1 MNNLYACT
9 QQGRTLLTTILMLVL
24 TPLSILTFGQSPCT
38 SPVIR
43 EATNAKSTNSNV
55 YDDITIA
62 MTNLLGVGTEAAWV
76 MEPGGTFTE
85 NPDGTARFQGTV
97 KQFGDNVPPRRMAMD
112 IMLGGKSYSPDVS
125 GPYNQT
131 GVSTAG
137 WYYYYTLSGS
147 LTGLDALD
155 GGKLSLAIHMHP
167 FQVGIGANQM
177 FNSEDQVANGAGG
190 WFEWTVVTQPTDP
203 TIQFTDYISGITI
216 SDFAFLLSG
225 TPAAPCLN
233 SSIGDQVYYDA
244 NNNGVFDA
252 GELPA
257 TGLTVILCDAN
268 GVEVARQDVDANG
281 KYLFT
286 NLAAGTYIVKFPA
299 TTLDGKPQRDLGD
312 ITVDLTEGENFL
324 DADKGYYKAPLLG
337 SIGDQLYCDV
347 NNNGIFDN
355 GDLTVTGLT
364 VILYDANGVEVAR
377 QDVDANGKYLFTELP
392 AGNYTVNFPETTLDG
407 KPQAVVGDITVDL
420 TEGENYL
427 DADKGYYKAPLLGSI
442 GDQLY
447 CDVNNNG
454 IFDNGDLTVTGLTV
468 ILYDANGV
476 EVARQDVDAN
486 GKYLFTELPAGNY
499 TVNFPETTLD
509 GKPQAVVGDI
519 TVTLTEGENYLDADK
534 GYYKAPVDPCLND
547 TEAPVLVNC
556 PTDMTLTADCRTN
569 EATATWTVPTAT
581 DNCSTANVVG
591 SQTSGTKFNV
601 GTTVVTFTA
610 TDAAGNT
617 AICKFNVVVK
627 AAVDTQA
634 PVLVNCPTDMTLTA
648 DCRTNEATATWTVL
662 TATDNCSTAN
672 VVGSHTSGTK
682 FNVGTT
688 VVTFTATD
696 AAGNTATCTFSVI
709 VRAAVDT
716 EAPVLANCPTSIQ
729 KDVVNS
735 TSTCWAITWTAP
747 TATDNC
753 STPTVT
759 SNYNSGYCFPA
770 GLTVVTY
777 TATDAAGNTA
787 TCSFGVNIIKTTS
800 CTVSGNTVTKSC
812 VNNLPVLTGTALSS
826 HEYMWVSST
835 TGCPTQTSSVI
846 AGATGQ
852 NYNLPSRVTVTTY
865 FARFARPVGC
875 TTWALANGSNCITV
889 NANECAPVVV
899 DPCTDVIS
907 VRSVKNTLDNCG
919 ASTGQPYVALFDGRF
934 YTAGSDLKF
943 TEYTNGTALLKGT
956 IYTQNVAYWINMTF
970 SGKTT
975 VSSESPKVDLC
986 AVGQTS
992 GSSWYYYTTTGGQIN
1007 TPIGTYSLTR
1017 QGPAF
1022 QVGQFANLQQNTYG
1036 ASGWFLGNGSIPGD
1050 VNFNLDPIEAC
1061 GTVTP
1066 PSCSGIGATIYT
1078 DCTAAG
1084 VTRNLTVGN
1093 YTLAQLN
1100 AMGISDNMIS
1110 SVQVYP
1116 GFKITLYQDDNFTTN
1131 PLSSVVDI
1139 PCLVDKNYND
1149 ITSSIKVECLSN
1161 TTPTCT
1167 VSGNTISKSCV
1178 NNLPVLTGTA
1188 LSNYEYVWM
1197 KSTTGCPTQSSQA
1210 IAGATGQNYTLPSV
1224 VSTTTYFVRCAR
1236 PIGCTTWGTVNES
1249 NCITVTANECGT
1261 VTPPTCSGIG
1271 ATIYTDCVNTGITRN
1286 LAVGTYTLAQLKALG
1301 ITYDNTISSV
1311 KVYSG
1316 FKVTLYQDDNF
1327 RTNPLVLTASVA
1339 CLTEKNYNDIT
1350 TSIKVE
1356 CLSNTTPTC
1365 TVSGNTISKSCVNN
1379 LPVITGAALS
1389 NYEYVWMKSTTGC
1402 PTQSSQAIAGATGQN
1417 YSLPSRVT
1425 VTTYFVRC
1433 ARPIGCTTWGTVN
1446 ESNCITV
1453 YANECA
1459 PTATCSI
1466 NFSSTKSYRI
1476 VSKKSGKALDVY
1488 GSGTYNDCKIVQWN
1502 YNGTA
1507 NQQWRLFS
1515 LGSGYFKV
1523 MARNSGKYLAC
1534 HYTSNGTPVYQ
1545 YNYYSGGYKD
1555 WKIECVGNT
1564 GYYRL
1569 VHRASGKVLDVSGGS
1584 TANGA
1589 KMQIYTWTGTD
1600 NQLFKIEEVAPAAAA
1615 YSASSTVLAMNATA
1629 ESDRVRLSWLSNTG
1643 YDNDFYTV
1651 EKMNAS
1657 TGDFEKIALVNN
1669 EQFDDQVQ
1677 THVVND
1683 AQPTEG
1689 DNFYRVKVTLND
1701 GQEKITDV
1709 KKVTFKRMVGF
1720 GAFPNPASDELN
1732 VNLSEYTGNA
1742 VDIVIYNSFG
1752 KVMSREHVDNVSN
1765 ATHQLDIS
1773 ELAAGQYHIRVSSEG
1788 RRDATQPVIIQ
1799 K

>member
-377 QDVDANGKYLFTELP
+377 QE
-392 AGNYTVNFPETTLDG
+392 
-407 KPQAVVGDITVDL
+407 
-420 TEGENYL
+420 
-427 DADKGYYKAPLLGSI
+427 
-442 GDQLY
+442 
-447 CDVNNNG
+447 
-454 IFDNGDLTVTGLTV
+454 
-468 ILYDANGV
+468 
-476 EVARQDVDAN
+476 VDAN

-547 TEAPVLVNC
+547 TE
-556 PTDMTLTADCRTN
+556 
-569 EATATWTVPTAT
+569 
-581 DNCSTANVVG
+581 
-591 SQTSGTKFNV
+591 
-601 GTTVVTFTA
+601 
-610 TDAAGNT
+610 
-617 AICKFNVVVK
+617 
-627 AAVDTQA
+627 A

-1007 TPIGTYSLTR
+1007 TPTGTYSLTR

-1488 GSGTYNDCKIVQWN
+1488 GSGTYNDCKITQWN

-1600 NQLFKIEEVAPAAAA
+1600 NQLFKIEEVAPVAAA